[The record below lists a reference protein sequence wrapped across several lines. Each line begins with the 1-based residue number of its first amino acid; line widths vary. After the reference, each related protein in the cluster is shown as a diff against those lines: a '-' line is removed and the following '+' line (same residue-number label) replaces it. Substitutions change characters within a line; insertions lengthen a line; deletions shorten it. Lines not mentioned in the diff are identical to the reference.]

1 MTLVA
6 SRKGKKRRARI
17 FRWSTGSK
25 VGWAGL
31 EAGLNGKIVGIN
43 CVLSTDSMCKK
54 VSFLGNITVSLDP
67 SREGNSGVMKF
78 LDGNIF
84 DKIIRDTVSGCGP
97 KERERER
104 DTRTRNS
111 REY

>member
-6 SRKGKKRRARI
+6 SRKGKKRRGRI

-25 VGWAGL
+25 VGGL
-31 EAGLNGKIVGIN
+31 GLNGKIVGIN

>member
-1 MTLVA
+1 
-6 SRKGKKRRARI
+6 
-17 FRWSTGSK
+17 
-25 VGWAGL
+25 
-31 EAGLNGKIVGIN
+31 
-43 CVLSTDSMCKK
+43 MCKK

-97 KERERER
+97 KEREIHAHVILASTKYNFPR
-104 DTRTRNS
+104 
-111 REY
+111 YPLI

>member
-1 MTLVA
+1 MVDWVQ
-6 SRKGKKRRARI
+6 G
-17 FRWSTGSK
+17 W
-25 VGWAGL
+25 WAGL

-67 SREGNSGVMKF
+67 SRERNSGVMKF

-84 DKIIRDTVSGCGP
+84 DKIIRDTVSAP
-97 KERERER
+97 KERERGIHAHVILASTKYNFPR
-104 DTRTRNS
+104 
-111 REY
+111 YPLI

>member
-1 MTLVA
+1 
-6 SRKGKKRRARI
+6 
-17 FRWSTGSK
+17 
-25 VGWAGL
+25 
-31 EAGLNGKIVGIN
+31 
-43 CVLSTDSMCKK
+43 MCKK

-104 DTRTRNS
+104 GIHAHVILASTKYNFPR
-111 REY
+111 YPLI

>member
-1 MTLVA
+1 MVDWVQ
-6 SRKGKKRRARI
+6 G
-17 FRWSTGSK
+17 W
-25 VGWAGL
+25 WAGL

-104 DTRTRNS
+104 IHAHVILASTKYNFPR
-111 REY
+111 YPLI

>member
-1 MTLVA
+1 
-6 SRKGKKRRARI
+6 
-17 FRWSTGSK
+17 
-25 VGWAGL
+25 
-31 EAGLNGKIVGIN
+31 
-43 CVLSTDSMCKK
+43 MCKK

-97 KERERER
+97 KEREREG
-104 DTRTRNS
+104 
-111 REY
+111 